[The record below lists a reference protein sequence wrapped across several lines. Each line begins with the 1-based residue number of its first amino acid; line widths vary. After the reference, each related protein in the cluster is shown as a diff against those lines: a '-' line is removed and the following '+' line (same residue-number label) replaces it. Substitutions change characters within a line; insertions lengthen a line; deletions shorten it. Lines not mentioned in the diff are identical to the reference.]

1 MGMKMQIE
9 LTNLY
14 GLNVYTDRGVK
25 VGQVN
30 DVAIDVNER
39 KVSGIA
45 IGDVNNDLFDIGG
58 GRGIVIPHRWVVAVG
73 DVVIVRHMSMRVEE
87 EAAA

>member
-1 MGMKMQIE
+1 MKMQIE

-14 GLNVYTDRGVK
+14 GLNVYTDRGVR

-30 DVAIDVNER
+30 DVTIDVNER

-45 IGDVNNDLFDIGG
+45 IGDVNDDLFDIGG
-58 GRGIVIPHRWVVAVG
+58 GKGIVIPHRWVVAVG
-73 DVVIVRHMSMRVEE
+73 DIVIVRHMSMRVEE

>member
-1 MGMKMQIE
+1 MQIE

-14 GLNVYTDRGVK
+14 GLNVYTDRGVR

-45 IGDVNNDLFDIGG
+45 VGNVNRDLFDIGG
-58 GRGIVIPHRWVVAVG
+58 ERGIIIPHRWIVAVG
-73 DVVIVRHMSMRVEE
+73 DIVLVRHMSMRVEN
-87 EAAA
+87 EATT